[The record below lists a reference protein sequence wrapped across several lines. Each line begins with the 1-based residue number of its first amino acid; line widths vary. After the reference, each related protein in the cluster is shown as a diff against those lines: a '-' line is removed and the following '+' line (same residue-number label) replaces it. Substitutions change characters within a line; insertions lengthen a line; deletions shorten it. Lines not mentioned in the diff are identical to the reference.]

1 MLNDPSSKSKSRW
14 SNPRWSN
21 YWYVLVLSLA
31 LLIFALG
38 THERQSDKRFALPVS
53 VYPVQTD
60 RILL

>member
-1 MLNDPSSKSKSRW
+1 MLNDPSSKSKPRC

-38 THERQSDKRFALPVS
+38 THERQSGKRFALPVS